1 MPGHGASCGRL
12 GEAMRIRVGMVLA
25 AAWLASVAFV
35 AVATDARAQSNAA
48 FGVQQRADAARQLII
63 LGVSQGISSLPP
75 MTGQSIVYEYDEALD
90 TYRATGLLGPTAFR
104 SPLTIGKGR
113 MSFRVAGSYFELVNT
128 QNPIDYEVTG
138 LAQPVYTKFGLKVN
152 AKVGLFNL
160 AYSYGILDWLEVHAN
175 FPITIVDA
183 HAKSSF
189 VTLAS
194 AANEPIQDAPVAAA
208 TSLEALDRNLSN
220 GTLII
225 REGTVNQ
232 LGASFREGTEAG
244 LGRISIGG
252 KAHFLR
258 SEYVDMALSM
268 EVFFPSPSEP
278 SYAGPD
284 SGAFLPRL
292 ITAFNVFDGAK
303 LHVDVGY
310 DHDTEFAQLRRFVW
324 NTGASYAIPGLTVD
338 AGVGGSK
345 FNKGIE
351 WTPTSF
357 VQPPGQEIDVPLT
370 FRALGDNTLGTN
382 YVDFLFGIKGQLL
395 ENAVVSGS
403 VNVPLNSDG
412 IRPEA
417 IGTVAFEMYF

>member
-1 MPGHGASCGRL
+1 MRQRFGTTCG
-12 GEAMRIRVGMVLA
+12 A
-25 AAWLASVAFV
+25 AAALAVGLLVLQPAG
-35 AVATDARAQSNAA
+35 AGAQSNAA
-48 FGVQQRADAARQLII
+48 FGVQQRADAASQLII
-63 LGVSQGISSLPP
+63 LGVSQGISNLPP
-75 MTGQSIVYEYDEALD
+75 TSGQSLVYEYDEQLD
-90 TYRATGLLGPTAFR
+90 TYKATGFLGPTAYR
-104 SPLTIGKGR
+104 SPLTIGKGK
-113 MSFRVAGSYFELVNT
+113 MSFRAAGSYFELINT

-138 LAQPVYTKFGLKVN
+138 LAQPLFTKFGLKVN

-160 AYSYGILDWLEVHAN
+160 AYSYGVLDWLDVN
-175 FPITIVDA
+175 LNVPITIVDA
-183 HAKSSF
+183 SAKSSF

-194 AANEPIQDAPVAAA
+194 AANEPIGDAPVAAA
-208 TSLEALDRNLSN
+208 TSIEALDRNLSN

-232 LGASFREGTEAG
+232 LGANFNEGTSAG

-258 SEYVDMALSM
+258 SEYVDMAFSM
-268 EVFFPSPSEP
+268 EVFFPSPSEDE
-278 SYAGPD
+278 YAGPD

-292 ITAFNVFDGAK
+292 ITAFNMTNEAK

-324 NTGASYAIPGLTVD
+324 NTGASYAVPGFTVD

-351 WTPTSF
+351 WTPSSF
-357 VQPPGQEIDVPLT
+357 VQPPGQEVDVPLT
-370 FRALGDNTLGTN
+370 FTSLGDNTLGTN
-382 YVDFLFGIKGQLL
+382 YVDFLFGVKGQVLD
-395 ENAVVSGS
+395 NAVLSGS

-412 IRPEA
+412 IRPVA
-417 IGTVAFEMYF
+417 VGTVAFEMYF

>member
-1 MPGHGASCGRL
+1 
-12 GEAMRIRVGMVLA
+12 MRIRVGTVVA
-25 AAWLASVAFV
+25 AAGLTAVALATQ
-35 AVATDARAQSNAA
+35 ATDARAQSNAA

-75 MTGQSIVYEYDEALD
+75 TTGQSFVYEYDEALD
-90 TYRATGLLGPTAFR
+90 TYKATGLLGPTAYR
-104 SPLTIGKGR
+104 SPLTLGKGK
-113 MSFRVAGSYFELVNT
+113 MSLRVAGSYFELVNT

-138 LAQPVYTKFGLKVN
+138 LAQPVFTKFGLKVN

-160 AYSYGILDWLEVHAN
+160 AYSYGVLDWLEVN
-175 FPITIVDA
+175 INVPITIVDA
-183 HAKSSF
+183 QAKSSF

-194 AANEPIQDAPVAAA
+194 AADEPIEDAPVAAA
-208 TSLEALDRNLSN
+208 TSLAALDANLAD
-220 GTLII
+220 GDLIV

-232 LGASFREGTEAG
+232 LGAAFREGTTAG
-244 LGRISIGG
+244 LGRVSIGG
-252 KAHFLR
+252 KALFLN
-258 SEYVDMALSM
+258 SEYVDMAFSM

-278 SYAGPD
+278 SYSGPD

-292 ITAFNVFDGAK
+292 IAAVNMTNEAK

-324 NTGASYAIPGLTVD
+324 NTGASYAIPGFTVD

-345 FNKGIE
+345 FSKGIE
-351 WTPTSF
+351 WTPSSF

-370 FRALGDNTLGTN
+370 FTALGDNTLGTN
-382 YVDFLFGIKGQLL
+382 YVDFLFGVKGQVL

-417 IGTVAFEMYF
+417 VGTVAFEMYF